1 MSAAKPFVKVCGL
14 STAQDVQTAAAHGAD
29 AIGFVLTPSAR
40 EISAQR
46 AAALVKTVP
55 AGIATVAVFR
65 GEEIQTVLQ
74 RAAQAGVSWVQL
86 HGQRTATDV
95 STAHEAGFKVIRA
108 VRRDDPE
115 EQFADWGE
123 DLLLIDA
130 SVPGSGESWD
140 YAAVK
145 DLAAGRRWLVA
156 GGLSPQNVAD
166 ALAASSA
173 FGADVSSGV
182 ESSRGAKD
190 PELIAM
196 FIDAAKASPN
206 PAR

>member
-1 MSAAKPFVKVCGL
+1 MSTDKPFVKVCGL
-14 STAQDVQTAAAHGAD
+14 STAQDVDVAVAHGAD
-29 AIGFVLTPSAR
+29 AVGFVLTESVR
-40 EISAQR
+40 EIPVQR
-46 AAALVKTVP
+46 AAELVKAVP

-65 GEEIQTVLQ
+65 GEDIGKVLE
-74 RAAQAGVSWVQL
+74 RAGQAGVGWVQL

-95 STAHEAGFKVIRA
+95 AAAHESGFKVIRA
-108 VRRDDPE
+108 VRRNDPE

-123 DLLLIDA
+123 ELLLIDA

-156 GGLSPQNVAD
+156 GGLSAQNVTEALD
-166 ALAASSA
+166 ASGA

-182 ESSRGAKD
+182 ESARGVKD
-190 PELIAM
+190 PKLIAS
-196 FIDAAKASPN
+196 FIEAAKS
-206 PAR
+206 

>member
-1 MSAAKPFVKVCGL
+1 VSTDKPFVKVCGL
-14 STAQDVQTAAAHGAD
+14 STAQDVDVAVAHGAD
-29 AIGFVLTPSAR
+29 AVGFVLTESVR
-40 EISAQR
+40 EIPVQR
-46 AAALVKTVP
+46 AAELVKAVP

-65 GEEIQTVLQ
+65 GEDIGKVLE
-74 RAAQAGVSWVQL
+74 RAGQAGVGWVQL

-95 STAHEAGFKVIRA
+95 AAAHESGFKVIRA
-108 VRRDDPE
+108 VRRNDPE

-123 DLLLIDA
+123 ELLLIDA

-156 GGLSPQNVAD
+156 GGLSAQNVTEALD
-166 ALAASSA
+166 ASGA

-182 ESSRGAKD
+182 ESARGVKD
-190 PELIAM
+190 PKLIAS
-196 FIDAAKASPN
+196 FIEAAKS
-206 PAR
+206 

>member
-1 MSAAKPFVKVCGL
+1 MSTDKPFVKVCGL
-14 STAQDVQTAAAHGAD
+14 STAQDVAVAVAHGAD
-29 AIGFVLTPSAR
+29 AVGFVLTESVR
-40 EISAQR
+40 EIPVQR
-46 AAALVKTVP
+46 AAELVKAVP

-65 GEEIQTVLQ
+65 GEDIGTVLE
-74 RAAQAGVSWVQL
+74 RAGQAGVGWVQL

-95 STAHEAGFKVIRA
+95 AAAHEAGFKVIRA
-108 VRRDDPE
+108 VRRNDPE

-123 DLLLIDA
+123 ELLLIDA

-156 GGLSPQNVAD
+156 GGLSAQNVAE
-166 ALAASSA
+166 ALAASGA

-182 ESSRGAKD
+182 ESARGVKE
-190 PELIAM
+190 PKLIAS
-196 FIDAAKASPN
+196 FIEAAKA
-206 PAR
+206 

>member
-1 MSAAKPFVKVCGL
+1 MSTDKPFVKVCGL
-14 STAQDVQTAAAHGAD
+14 STAQDVDVAVAHGAD
-29 AIGFVLTPSAR
+29 AVGFVLTESVR
-40 EISAQR
+40 EIPVQC
-46 AAALVKTVP
+46 AAELVKAVP

-65 GEEIQTVLQ
+65 GEDIGKVLE
-74 RAAQAGVSWVQL
+74 RAGQAGVGWVQL

-95 STAHEAGFKVIRA
+95 AAAHEAGFKVIRA
-108 VRRDDPE
+108 VRRNDSE

-123 DLLLIDA
+123 ELLLIDA

-156 GGLSPQNVAD
+156 GGLSAQNVAEALD
-166 ALAASSA
+166 ASGA

-182 ESSRGAKD
+182 ESARGVKD
-190 PELIAM
+190 PKLIAS
-196 FIDAAKASPN
+196 FIEAAKS
-206 PAR
+206 